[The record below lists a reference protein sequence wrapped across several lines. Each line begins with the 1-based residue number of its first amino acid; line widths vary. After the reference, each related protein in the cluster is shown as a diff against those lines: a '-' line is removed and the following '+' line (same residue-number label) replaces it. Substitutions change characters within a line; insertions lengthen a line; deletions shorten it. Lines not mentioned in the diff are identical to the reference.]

1 MTLADDGAEEAG
13 RAEGRALI
21 GVLWSLSS
29 LLLGIAFLGLASG
42 TLFLLLGFRLA
53 IAGASIALVGV
64 VMSAYFAGLLA
75 GAVTGHRIIDRVGHI
90 RAFTVF
96 AGVATIAT
104 LLFALT
110 ESLAAWTLLRA
121 ITGYCMAGLFLTAE
135 SWLNH
140 IATNTTRGRIF
151 AFYLVT
157 NAGAF
162 ALGPLTVN
170 LGDPAGFELFIVAGI
185 LFALAALPVA
195 LTRLG
200 NPTIAPRAHFGPRHL
215 MALSPVGVVGCFAAG
230 LANSAFYGMSAVYGE
245 QVGLSPAETSF
256 FLSASLLGGLTMQFP
271 IGVVS
276 DRFDRRRVMLVL
288 TVAAFV
294 AALGIGLTA
303 GHSLT
308 ALLVLAFAFGGV
320 AQPLYGL
327 AVAQTND
334 YAAPEDFVAV
344 SGGLLLAYSVGATV
358 GPMAAAALMGA
369 TGPVGL
375 CLFIATVCSGLLGFI
390 VFRMRRRPPK
400 PIPEQGEFVAVPR
413 MTPLAAELDP
423 RAVPA
428 EEAPV
433 SDQSAEEEGSGL
445 SE

>member
-1 MTLADDGAEEAG
+1 MTSANDGAGEAG
-13 RAEGRALI
+13 RGENGALI

-42 TLFLLLGFRLA
+42 ALFLLLGFRLA
-53 IAGASIALVGV
+53 IAGASTELVGA
-64 VMSAYFAGLLA
+64 VMSTYFVGLLA
-75 GAVTGHRIIDRVGHI
+75 GSVTGGRIIDRVGHI

-96 AGVATIAT
+96 ACVATIAT

-110 ESLAAWTLLRA
+110 DSLAAWALLRA
-121 ITGYCMAGLFLTAE
+121 TTGYCMAGLFLTAE

-140 IATNTTRGRIF
+140 IATRATRGRIF
-151 AFYLVT
+151 AFHLVV

-170 LGDPAGFELFIVAGI
+170 LGDPAGFELFTVTGI
-185 LFALAALPVA
+185 LFTVAALPVA

-200 NPTIAPRAHFGPRHL
+200 NPEIGPRTRL
-215 MALSPVGVVGCFAAG
+215 GPRRLIALSPLGVVGCFAAG
-230 LANSAFYGMSAVYGE
+230 LANSAYYGMSAVYGE
-245 QVGLSPAETSF
+245 QVGLSSAQTSF
-256 FLSASLLGGLTMQFP
+256 FLSAALVGGLMMQFP
-271 IGVVS
+271 IGTLS

-288 TVAAFV
+288 TAAAVV
-294 AALGIGLTA
+294 AALGIGVS
-303 GHSLT
+303 GSRSVPV
-308 ALLVLAFAFGGV
+308 LLALAFAFGGV
-320 AQPLYGL
+320 AQPIYGL

-344 SGGLLLAYSVGATV
+344 SGGLLLAYSVGASM
-358 GPMAAAALMGA
+358 GPMAAAAVMGA

-375 CLFIATVCSGLLGFI
+375 CVFLAAVFGGLSGFI
-390 VFRMRRRPPK
+390 VFRMRLRPPK
-400 PIPEQGEFVAVPR
+400 PIPEQGEFVPVPR

-428 EEAPV
+428 EEAPAT
-433 SDQSAEEEGSGL
+433 DQSAEEGDPGL
-445 SE
+445 PA